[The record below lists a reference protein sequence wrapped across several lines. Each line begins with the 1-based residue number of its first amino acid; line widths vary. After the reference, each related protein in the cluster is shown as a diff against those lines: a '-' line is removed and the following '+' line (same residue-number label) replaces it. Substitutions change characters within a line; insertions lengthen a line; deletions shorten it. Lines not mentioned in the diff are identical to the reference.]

1 MEISH
6 QVTIS
11 HGIREEKQGGKGQ
24 GKGQTR
30 EKGGETE
37 KETGQGNGREG
48 VGDNE

>member
-11 HGIREEKQGGKGQ
+11 HGIREEKQGQ